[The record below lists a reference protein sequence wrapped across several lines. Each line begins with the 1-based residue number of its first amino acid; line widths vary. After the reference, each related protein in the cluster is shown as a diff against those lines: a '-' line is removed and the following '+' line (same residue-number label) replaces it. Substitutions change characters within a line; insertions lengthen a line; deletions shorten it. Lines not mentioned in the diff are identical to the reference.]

1 MSTQFIGQ
9 DGVKAIR
16 DWVNAKEGALDTK
29 ITEAKTSA
37 NNAYV
42 LAMGRSRSHV
52 FETKSAMET
61 ALQTAPKGQYKV
73 GDNIFITDTSVPDY
87 WVKKVTESDG
97 TTYALVEV
105 SPLETQK
112 VDLSSYLYVAD
123 VSTDQ
128 NAVFIEDGLNGY
140 YGVALKSY
148 VDTKANDNAVIK
160 NTGTQTIS
168 NNGALYLK
176 VSSESDNPNGVMFNS
191 DGSIVTKDS
200 DGATDVYYLPGMSG
214 SNPTG
219 QELALISDVPDIVA
233 YTKAEVT
240 TILNS
245 TN

>member
-16 DWVNAKEGALDTK
+16 DWVNAKEGALDNK

-123 VSTDQ
+123 ANQ
-128 NAVFIEDGLNGY
+128 YAVIIEDGLNGY
-140 YGVALKSY
+140 YQVALKSY
-148 VDTKANDNAVIK
+148 VDTKADDIAVIK
-160 NTGTQTIS
+160 NTGSQIIS
-168 NNGALYLK
+168 NSGSLYLK
-176 VSSESDNPNGVMFNS
+176 VSSESNDPNGVMFNS
-191 DGSIVTKDS
+191 NGSIVTKDS

-214 SNPTG
+214 SNSTG
-219 QELALISDVPDIVA
+219 QEFALKSDVPDIVA

-240 TILNS
+240 TILNG

>member
-29 ITEAKTSA
+29 ISEVKTSA

-123 VSTDQ
+123 VNQ

-140 YGVALKSY
+140 YQVALKSY

-160 NTGTQTIS
+160 NTGTQVIS
-168 NNGALYLK
+168 GNGSLYLK
-176 VSSESDNPNGVMFNS
+176 VSSEGDNPNGVMFNS

-219 QELALISDVPDIVA
+219 QEFALKSDVPDIVA

>member
-52 FETKSAMET
+52 FETKSAMEN

-123 VSTDQ
+123 SSQ
-128 NAVFIEDGLNGY
+128 NVVFIEDGLNGY

-148 VDTKANDNAVIK
+148 VDTKADDNAVIK
-160 NTGTQTIS
+160 NTGTQVIS
-168 NNGALYLK
+168 GNGSLYLK
-176 VSSESDNPNGVMFNS
+176 VNSEGDNPNGVMFNS
-191 DGSIVTKDS
+191 NGSIVTKDS

>member
-123 VSTDQ
+123 ANQ
-128 NAVFIEDGLNGY
+128 YAVIIEDGLNGY
-140 YGVALKSY
+140 YQVALKSY

-160 NTGTQTIS
+160 NTGTQIIS
-168 NNGALYLK
+168 NSGSLYLK
-176 VSSESDNPNGVMFNS
+176 VSSESNDPNGVMFNS
-191 DGSIVTKDS
+191 NGSIVTKDS

-219 QELALISDVPDIVA
+219 QEFALKSDVPDIVA

>member
-9 DGVKAIR
+9 DGLKAIR
-16 DWVNAKEGALDTK
+16 DWVNTKEGTLDTK

-123 VSTDQ
+123 KNQ
-128 NAVFIEDGLNGY
+128 YAVFIEDGLNGY

-148 VDTKANDNAVIK
+148 VDTKANDNSVIK
-160 NTGTQTIS
+160 NSGAQTIS
-168 NNGALYLK
+168 NGGSLYLK

-214 SNPTG
+214 SNSTG
-219 QELALISDVPDIVA
+219 QELALKSDVPDIVA

-240 TILNS
+240 NILNS
-245 TN
+245 NN